1 MTDAYTDRQL
11 EGLLADLESDLVER
25 KESLKGDSPR
35 RVREAVCALANDL
48 PDHQR
53 AGVVFVGATDAG
65 APSRLP
71 ITDELLLQ
79 LADIK
84 MDGNIVPPPSM
95 TVAKHVLAGAP
106 VAVVTVQP
114 SDSPPVRY
122 RGRTWVR
129 VGPRRGL
136 ATAQDERMLNEKRRH
151 RDRHYD
157 AHPVLGAGLADLQV
171 GRFQDEYLP
180 AAIDPEALAANDRT
194 PEERLAAAKMIVSAD
209 DPVPTVAGI
218 LVLGKR
224 PQDHL
229 PGAYVQFLR
238 IAGTDWGGDVLD
250 EARCEGPITDLVR
263 RLDDKLIAHNRT
275 AVDFLS
281 EPLERRDS
289 IYPANALQQLVRNAV
304 MHRTYEG
311 TNAPVQ
317 VYWFDDRVE
326 IGSPGGPY
334 GSVNVDNFAEP
345 GVVDYRNPVLAEAMR
360 VLGLVQRY
368 GFGIPAARQAL
379 RNNRQQEPEFQ
390 VEPNRVRCIVR
401 ARRSTAEAR
410 GG

>member
-1 MTDAYTDRQL
+1 MT
-11 EGLLADLESDLVER
+11 
-25 KESLKGDSPR
+25 
-35 RVREAVCALANDL
+35 
-48 PDHQR
+48 
-53 AGVVFVGATDAG
+53 
-65 APSRLP
+65 

-95 TVAKHVLAGAP
+95 TVGKHMLAGAP

-114 SDSPPVRY
+114 ADAPPVRY
-122 RGRTWVR
+122 RGRTWIR

-136 ATAQDERMLNEKRRH
+136 ATAQDERMLSEKRRH

-157 AHPVLGAGLADLQV
+157 AHPVPTASLNDLQI

-194 PEERLAAAKMIVSAD
+194 PEERLAAAKMVASAD
-209 DPVPTVAGI
+209 DPIPTVAGI

-224 PQDHL
+224 PQDHV

-238 IAGTDWGGDVLD
+238 IAGTEWGGDVLD
-250 EARCEGPITDLVR
+250 EARCEGPITDLIR
-263 RLDDKLIAHNRT
+263 RLDDKLVAHNRT
-275 AVDFLS
+275 TVDFLS
-281 EPLERRDS
+281 EPVEKRVS
-289 IYPANALQQLVRNAV
+289 IYPTNALQQLVRNAV

-379 RNNRQQEPEFQ
+379 RNNGQPDPEFQ

-401 ARRSTAEAR
+401 ARRSAEEA

>member
-1 MTDAYTDRQL
+1 MTDTYTDRRL
-11 EGLLADLESDLVER
+11 ESLLADLHSALVER
-25 KESLKGDSPR
+25 QASLNADSLQR
-35 RVREAVCALANDL
+35 IREAVCAFANDL

-65 APSRLP
+65 APSGLA

-95 TVAKHVLAGAP
+95 TVGKHTLAGAP
-106 VAVVTVQP
+106 IAVVTVQP
-114 SDSPPVRY
+114 SDSPPVRC

-129 VGPRRGL
+129 VGPRRGV
-136 ATAQDERMLNEKRRH
+136 ATAQDERMLSEKRRH
-151 RDRHYD
+151 RDRHFDVY
-157 AHPVLGAGLADLQV
+157 PVPGARLADLQV

-180 AAIDPEALAANDRT
+180 AAVDPETLAANDRT

-209 DPVPTVAGI
+209 DPIPTVAGI
-218 LVLGKR
+218 LVLGR
-224 PQDHL
+224 NPQDHL

-238 IAGTDWGGDVLD
+238 IRGTVWGGDVLD
-250 EARCEGPITDLVR
+250 EARCEGPITDLIR
-263 RLDDKLIAHNRT
+263 RLDDKLVAHNRT
-275 AVDFLS
+275 AVDFLT
-281 EPLERRDS
+281 EPVEKRAS
-289 IYPANALQQLVRNAV
+289 IYPTNALQQLVRNAV

-311 TNAPVQ
+311 TNAPIQ

-326 IGSPGGPY
+326 VGSPGGPY

-368 GFGIPAARQAL
+368 GFGIPAARLAL
-379 RNNRQQEPEFQ
+379 RNNGQQDPEFL
-390 VEPNRVRCIVR
+390 VEANRVRYIVR
-401 ARRSTAEAR
+401 AGRAVEAQRR
-410 GG
+410 

>member
-11 EGLLADLESDLVER
+11 EGLLADLESDMVER

-35 RVREAVCALANDL
+35 RVREAVCAFANDL

-65 APSRLP
+65 APSGLA

-95 TVAKHVLAGAP
+95 TVGKHTLAGAP

-129 VGPRRGL
+129 VGPRRGV
-136 ATAQDERMLNEKRRH
+136 ATAQDERMLSEKRRH
-151 RDRHYD
+151 RDRHFD
-157 AHPVLGAGLADLQV
+157 AHPVPGARLADLQI

-180 AAIDPEALAANDRT
+180 AAIDPETLAANDRT

-209 DPVPTVAGI
+209 DLTPTVAGI
-218 LVLGKR
+218 LVLGR
-224 PQDHL
+224 NPQDHL

-238 IAGTDWGGDVLD
+238 IRGTAWGGDVLD
-250 EARCEGPITDLVR
+250 EARCEGPITDLIR
-263 RLDDKLIAHNRT
+263 RLDDKLVAHNRT
-275 AVDFLS
+275 AVDFLT
-281 EPLERRDS
+281 EPVEKRAS
-289 IYPANALQQLVRNAV
+289 IYPTNALQQLVRNAV
-304 MHRTYEG
+304 MHRAYEG
-311 TNAPVQ
+311 TNAPIQ

-368 GFGIPAARQAL
+368 GFGIPAARLAL
-379 RNNRQQEPEFQ
+379 GNNGQQDPEFL
-390 VEPNRVRCIVR
+390 VEANRVRCIVR
-401 ARRSTAEAR
+401 AGRAVEAQRR
-410 GG
+410 

>member
-1 MTDAYTDRQL
+1 MTDTYTDRQL
-11 EGLLADLESDLVER
+11 ESLLADLESDLVER

-35 RVREAVCALANDL
+35 RAREAVCAFANDL

-53 AGVVFVGATDAG
+53 AGVVFIGATDAG
-65 APSRLP
+65 TPSGLA

-84 MDGNIVPPPSM
+84 MDGDIVPPPSM
-95 TVAKHVLAGAP
+95 TVGKHTLAGTP

-114 SDSPPVRY
+114 SDAPPVRY
-122 RGRTWVR
+122 RGRTWIR

-136 ATAQDERMLNEKRRH
+136 ATAQDERVLSEKRRH

-157 AHPVLGAGLADLQV
+157 AHPVPTARLDDLLI
-171 GRFQDEYLP
+171 GRFEDEYLP
-180 AAIDPEALAANDRT
+180 AAIDPEALAANERT

-209 DPVPTVAGI
+209 DPTPTVAGI
-218 LVLGKR
+218 LVLGRR
-224 PQDHL
+224 PQDHV

-238 IAGTDWGGDVLD
+238 IAGTNWGGDVLD
-250 EARCEGPITDLVR
+250 EARCEGPVTDLVR

-281 EPLERRDS
+281 EPVEKRAS

-334 GSVNVDNFAEP
+334 GSVTVDNFAEP

-379 RNNRQQEPEFQ
+379 RNTTVKRIRN
-390 VEPNRVRCIVR
+390 
-401 ARRSTAEAR
+401 STSTRTGYVAS
-410 GG
+410 

>member
-1 MTDAYTDRQL
+1 MTDTYTDRQL
-11 EGLLADLESDLVER
+11 MSLLADLESDLVER

-35 RVREAVCALANDL
+35 RVREAVCAFANDL

-65 APSRLP
+65 APSGLT

-95 TVAKHVLAGAP
+95 TVGKHTLGGEP

-114 SDSPPVRY
+114 ADAPPVRY
-122 RGRTWVR
+122 RGRTWIR

-136 ATAQDERMLNEKRRH
+136 ATAQDERMLSEKRRH

-157 AHPVLGAGLADLQV
+157 AHPVPTASLTDLQI

-194 PEERLAAAKMIVSAD
+194 PEERLAAAKMVAAAD
-209 DPVPTVAGI
+209 DPIPTVAGI

-224 PQDHL
+224 PQDHV

-250 EARCEGPITDLVR
+250 EARCEGPITDLIR
-263 RLDDKLIAHNRT
+263 RLDDKLVAHNRT
-275 AVDFLS
+275 TVDFLS
-281 EPLERRDS
+281 EPVEKRAS
-289 IYPANALQQLVRNAV
+289 IYPPNALQQLVRNAV

-368 GFGIPAARQAL
+368 GFGIPAARLAL
-379 RNNRQQEPEFQ
+379 RDNGQEDPEFH
-390 VEPNRVRCIVR
+390 VEPDRVRCIVR
-401 ARRSTAEAR
+401 ARRSTA
-410 GG
+410 